1 MAKFLEQLDAKIG
14 EILSGWNGVTTII
27 FLIVLIVLAYPVIFP
42 TEPDTHPFLLSRQAT
57 ASDVRQH
64 GESAVYR
71 SNETPHGMP
80 LRSGLN
86 FKEKGAAAWSSG
98 KDGDLRNIWI
108 TKAQVTSSDEQDKSA
123 SFLTVLG
130 TELVEEHKIDSLS
143 NEINVLGSYIQQYE
157 GKRVAIYLPNC
168 IEFIVTIFGK

>member
-1 MAKFLEQLDAKIG
+1 MADFLGHLDAKIG
-14 EILSGWNGVTTII
+14 EIFSGWNGVTTII
-27 FLIVLIVLAYPVIFP
+27 FLIVLILLAYPVIFP
-42 TEPDTHPFLLSRQAT
+42 TEPDTHPFLLSRQST

-64 GESAVYR
+64 GESAIYR

-98 KDGDLRNIWI
+98 KDGDLRDIWN
-108 TKAQVTSSDEQDKSA
+108 TRAQSMPSNEQDKSV

-130 TELVEEHKIDSLS
+130 IELVEGHKIDTLS
-143 NEINVLGSYIQQYE
+143 NEINVLGNYIRQYK

-168 IEFIVTIFGK
+168 IEFIVTVFGK

>member
-1 MAKFLEQLDAKIG
+1 MAKFIEHLDAKIG

-27 FLIVLIVLAYPVIFP
+27 SLVVLIVLAYPIIFP
-42 TEPDTHPFLLSRQAT
+42 TEPDTHPFLLSRQST

-64 GESAVYR
+64 GESAIYR

-86 FKEKGAAAWSSG
+86 FRGKGTAAWSSG
-98 KDGDLRNIWI
+98 KDGDLRDIWN
-108 TKAQVTSSDEQDKSA
+108 TRAERTPDEQDKSA
-123 SFLTVLG
+123 AFLTILG

-143 NEINVLGSYIQQYE
+143 NEINVLGNYIQQYK

-168 IEFIVTIFGK
+168 IEFVVTIFGK